1 MAALSAPRTAAVLP
15 VKRLDAAHR
24 RLEDALSAGTRRAL
38 AEAMASDV
46 LVALGRSDRVHEVV
60 VVTPDPA
67 VRAIA
72 RSQGVRVVDESRE
85 TGHSHAAL
93 LGVAALDGGVDR
105 VLLVPGDCP
114 LLDPA
119 ELDALLDR
127 PVPPGGEVVV
137 VPDRHGTGTNAL
149 VLAPPGAIEPA
160 FGEGSR
166 ARHEHRATEAGV
178 AYEVREP
185 GTLVLDVDTPDDLVA
200 LRSAL
205 AGARGRAAQ
214 TRGLLDRLAP

>member
-1 MAALSAPRTAAVLP
+1 M
-15 VKRLDAAHR
+15 
-24 RLEDALSAGTRRAL
+24 
-38 AEAMASDV
+38 
-46 LVALGRSDRVHEVV
+46 
-60 VVTPDPA
+60 
-67 VRAIA
+67 
-72 RSQGVRVVDESRE
+72 
-85 TGHSHAAL
+85 
-93 LGVAALDGGVDR
+93 
-105 VLLVPGDCP
+105 
-114 LLDPA
+114 
-119 ELDALLDR
+119 
-127 PVPPGGEVVV
+127 